1 MRYSGVFAEAITPA
15 NVTEL
20 SVSFLADDLQVRRGG
35 VAANIAFGMSALG
48 LSAIVLAAV
57 GHDSGTY
64 EAEYREEAPLADLN
78 FLRRDDTQHSARF
91 TCTTD
96 HDQAQIASFYP
107 GAMSAAADQS
117 VLEVHEAGAVD
128 LVLVSPN
135 DPDAMKRHTQECR
148 DAGIDFVADPSQQ
161 VTFLGPDDL
170 RFLIDGAK
178 YLCTNEHEA
187 RVIKQRTGLSD
198 TDILER
204 VSVQVTT
211 LGAKGVRIRR
221 LNETEVFVPALTI
234 DNVVDPTGAGDAFRA
249 GFFTA
254 IAHGSD
260 LERAAQIGSTLSAFA
275 IEVLGPQGYKI
286 TPEVFVARV
295 ESTYGADAAKFA
307 QTLWA

>member
-48 LSAIVLAAV
+48 QSAVVLAAV
-57 GHDSGTY
+57 GHDSAPV
-64 EAEYREEAPLADLN
+64 EAEYQDAAPHADLSY
-78 FLRRDDTQHSARF
+78 LLRDDAQHSARF

-96 HDQAQIASFYP
+96 RDQAQIATFFP
-107 GAMSAAADQS
+107 GAMTEAAKQS
-117 VLEVHEAGAVD
+117 ILDVHIKTPVD

-170 RFLIDGAK
+170 RFLIDGAR

-187 RVIKQRTGLSD
+187 KVIMQRTGLSES
-198 TDILER
+198 DILER
-204 VSVQVTT
+204 VHTQVTT
-211 LGAKGVRIRR
+211 LGSKGVRIRHR
-221 LNETEVFVPALTI
+221 DGGEVFVPAHEV
-234 DNVVDPTGAGDAFRA
+234 DEVVDPTGAGDAFRA

-254 IAHGSD
+254 LAHD
-260 LERAAQIGSTLSAFA
+260 ADIECAAQIGSTLSAFA
-275 IEVLGPQGYKI
+275 IEVLGPQGYHI
-286 TPEVFVARV
+286 TPESFIERV
-295 ESTYGADAAKFA
+295 DKTYGQQAAAFA
-307 QTLWA
+307 QTLWK

>member
-48 LSAIVLAAV
+48 KSAVVLAAV
-57 GHDSGTY
+57 GHDSAPY
-64 EAEYREEAPLADLN
+64 EEEYRQAAPLADLSY
-78 FLRRDDTQHSARF
+78 LRRDDSQHSARF

-96 HDQAQIASFYP
+96 RDQAQIASFFP

-117 VLEVHEAGAVD
+117 VLTVHAEEPVD
-128 LVLVSPN
+128 LVMVSPN

-148 DAGIDFVADPSQQ
+148 DENIDFVADPSQQ

-187 RVIKQRTGLSD
+187 RVIMQRTGLSD
-198 TDILER
+198 VDILER
-204 VSVQVTT
+204 VDVQVTT

-221 LNETEVFVPALTI
+221 LNESELFVPALAV
-234 DNVVDPTGAGDAFRA
+234 DDVVDPTGAGDAFRA

-275 IEVLGPQGYKI
+275 IEVLGPQGYKVSSD
-286 TPEVFVARV
+286 VFVARV
-295 ESTYGADAAKFA
+295 EQTYGTDAAKFA
-307 QTLWA
+307 QSLWA